1 MSQTGE
7 NLSGSYSINSGSYI
21 DSGFIYGTS
30 PGNLTRP
37 SSTGI
42 LTGLTPG
49 TKYYYRYYVTVQG
62 TGEYSSKVETFYS
75 DEASFTTAS
84 ISTWLTNY
92 EIPATDASEVTE
104 SNTQYAGRYC
114 HYAVSAETKL
124 GPMTLQSTRADR
136 TCSGICSGDACAGP
150 VAFHKWMGNIHLHV
164 LVCYLVERRFR
175 HFFDLLCP
183 SIVLSL

>member
-1 MSQTGE
+1 MSQTGAT
-7 NLSGSYSINSGSYI
+7 LSGSYSINSGSYI

-124 GPMTLQSTRADR
+124 GPMTLQSTRAGN
-136 TCSGICSGDACAGP
+136 CSRQERGCVCCARCLP
-150 VAFHKWMGNIHLHV
+150 
-164 LVCYLVERRFR
+164 
-175 HFFDLLCP
+175 
-183 SIVLSL
+183 